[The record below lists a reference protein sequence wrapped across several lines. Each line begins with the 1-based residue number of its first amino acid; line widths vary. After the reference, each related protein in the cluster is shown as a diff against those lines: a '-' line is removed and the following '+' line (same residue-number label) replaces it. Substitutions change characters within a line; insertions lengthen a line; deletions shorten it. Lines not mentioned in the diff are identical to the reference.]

1 MKNLEQSN
9 YSSALQTVRDL
20 KAKYGTTWDAIS
32 PESAARMATQNRF
45 KTGLDI
51 AKYTAAIMRKDMADY
66 DANASNYAQSLGS
79 WFCCNKI

>member
-32 PESAARMATQNRF
+32 PESAARMATQIVL
-45 KTGLDI
+45 KQD
-51 AKYTAAIMRKDMADY
+51 
-66 DANASNYAQSLGS
+66 
-79 WFCCNKI
+79 